1 MKKVEIQGEIPEKT
15 VRKYNT
21 IIDEMIDAAFN
32 YTEAFR
38 DRIDEFF
45 DKHTGKNLREFVRHL
60 QKKLRI
66 RPSRELLNELI
77 MVAPMKMNPEG
88 QIDFTG
94 NFKAKKLFLYLLA
107 YVTPPRRTY
116 SIVFK
121 DKNSTEAYKVQRNK
135 VIKEDNKKYEN
146 H

>member
-15 VRKYNT
+15 IKKYNT
-21 IIDEMIDAAFN
+21 IIDEMIDAAFH
-32 YTEAFR
+32 YTEYFKYNVG
-38 DRIDEFF
+38 EFF

-121 DKNSTEAYKVQRNK
+121 DRNGAEIYRIQKNKI
-135 VIKEDNKKYEN
+135 IKEEKKHEN
-146 H
+146 N